1 MGNVT
6 GQITWK
12 LTSPNE
18 KEWRAHLIKMAIDRG
33 LVKADNNMMMY
44 VGDHYVPIG
53 VEISGIRLGWVGREN
68 AMTRVRSYL
77 YEATEYLVHVCK
89 LKRENIDAQCFY
101 LPI

>member
-1 MGNVT
+1 MGCII

-33 LVKADNNMMMY
+33 IPKADNNMMTY
-44 VGDHYVPIG
+44 VDKHYVPIG
-53 VEISGIRLGWVGREN
+53 VEISGMRLGWVGREN

-77 YEATEYLVHVCK
+77 YEATEYLVHECK
-89 LKRENIDAQCFY
+89 LKREDIDTQCFF
-101 LPI
+101 LPP